1 MYFSASCSKVLQYY
15 VLHLNF
21 LVSIASQY
29 QPGKILLEHRAN
41 TNTRNSQDH
50 KMPDCDGTA
59 HVEDLE
65 VGDDNQDWDGYQCG
79 FCGAEFK
86 TNSELQCHIFSKH
99 SH

>member
-1 MYFSASCSKVLQYY
+1 
-15 VLHLNF
+15 
-21 LVSIASQY
+21 
-29 QPGKILLEHRAN
+29 
-41 TNTRNSQDH
+41 
-50 KMPDCDGTA
+50 MPDCDGTA